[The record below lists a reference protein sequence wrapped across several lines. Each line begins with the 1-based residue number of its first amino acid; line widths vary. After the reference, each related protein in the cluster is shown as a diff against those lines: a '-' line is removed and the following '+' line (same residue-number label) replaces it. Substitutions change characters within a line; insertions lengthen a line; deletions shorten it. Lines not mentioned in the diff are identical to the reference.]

1 MRLPTT
7 NFTPTSYR
15 FLSPPYHNPANHFA
29 RYRRTFTTMDAADLK
44 HYLADAPPTVVRLEI
59 EKHFDPL
66 TDKQKR
72 YAHYIS
78 RASFNGARIVARQI
92 SPESEAIL
100 DLILALHDTSGG
112 DWKALQAKA
121 RISDDEL
128 EHFFS
133 YTAQFLGNN
142 GNYKSFGDSKFIPR
156 CSEATF
162 AALAST
168 SPEAERFYK
177 ATNGAIFSA
186 DDPALMHLGYP
197 EEGHMTTYY
206 PDSPDIT
213 KAEIEAIST
222 WMEKK
227 GLLPENT
234 RVVKAR
240 DGSYEILIASAITTV
255 PSEGGDIGKE
265 TVFEVEDGALA
276 GKTIKLVYGD
286 YSKEMAAITADIK
299 GAAENS
305 DNETQRSMHNS
316 YAKSFETG
324 SLLAFKDSQRY
335 WIRDKGPMVESNIG
349 FIETYRDPAGV
360 RGEWE
365 GFAAVV
371 NLERTRA
378 FGALVEAAPTLIPLL
393 PWSKDFEKDKFLSPD
408 FTSLEVLTFSG
419 SGIPA
424 GINIPNYDDSKCSP
438 RTESSR
444 SSQTPELLGA
454 TRRVNT
460 SCNSPAGGGLQERV
474 PRQRAEREGA
484 EREDPVHR
492 REGPRGLQ
500 EIPRRRFR
508 GAGRLARAHRPWLR
522 KTTSVSPRRPSPA
535 LPAKPLAAIKLCFTN
550 ADWL

>member
-1 MRLPTT
+1 
-7 NFTPTSYR
+7 
-15 FLSPPYHNPANHFA
+15 
-29 RYRRTFTTMDAADLK
+29 MDAADLK

-59 EKHFDPL
+59 EKHFEPL

-78 RASFNGARIVARQI
+78 RASFNGARIVAKQI

-100 DLILALHDTSGG
+100 DLIVALHKSSGG

-121 RISDDEL
+121 RISDEEL

-142 GNYKSFGDSKFIPR
+142 GNYKSFGDAKFIPR

-162 AALAST
+162 AALAAT

-213 KAEIEAIST
+213 KAEIESIST

-240 DGSYEILIASAITTV
+240 DGSYEILIASAITAV

-265 TVFEVEDGALA
+265 TTFTVEDGALA

-286 YSKEMAAITADIK
+286 YSKEMTAITADIK

-305 DNETQRSMHNS
+305 DNETQKNMHNA

-378 FGALVEAAPTLIPLL
+378 FGALVEAAPALIPLL

-424 GINIPNYDDSKCSP
+424 GINIPNYDDSKC
-438 RTESSR
+438 
-444 SSQTPELLGA
+444 L
-454 TRRVNT
+454 
-460 SCNSPAGGGLQERV
+460 
-474 PRQRAEREGA
+474 
-484 EREDPVHR
+484 
-492 REGPRGLQ
+492 
-500 EIPRRRFR
+500 
-508 GAGRLARAHRPWLR
+508 
-522 KTTSVSPRRPSPA
+522 
-535 LPAKPLAAIKLCFTN
+535 
-550 ADWL
+550 